1 MPVVISKELFYE
13 KISKEM
19 DCGLIHYWTP
29 DCVKGALP
37 VLPQVAIGSAKFFLP
52 VYLLRMIIDYKRKK
66 NNILQKFVIRE
77 IRSILY
83 GVSMGVILVASVC
96 LLGKIFGRIHYY
108 NLLLIP
114 GFLSGFS
121 VLLESDEHQTLDTL
135 IFFNSFIETNL
146 NALKFTATR
155 QTILFVIVSGIL
167 MQLIEN
173 RKEELNFNY
182 WWFYTP
188 PLRKNLSDN
197 YQSKCS
203 HENSCRF
210 FITNG
215 LKNYFLL
222 GAGVNITKRLLG
234 SFKFLIKSPAK
245 LVNVVFHKSNVYF
258 GLLIA
263 AYVGIYRAIT
273 CYLRQTQLLGEK
285 CRGLLAGAVA
295 GVPYCFYPTIQ
306 LPVLAITTTLQIL
319 YHNLC
324 KQYNITNHFYQRLLL
339 YQCVHACNMHTN
351 FFYPNISSPYY
362 SKMIDAC
369 TNRLTS
375 KIYDQLVEKYFL

>member
-13 KISKEM
+13 KISKEL
-19 DCGLIHYWTP
+19 DCRVIHYWT
-29 DCVKGALP
+29 DNCVQGALP
-37 VLPQVAIGSAKFFLP
+37 ALPQVAIGVAKFFLP
-52 VYLLRMIIDYKRKK
+52 IYLLRMAIDYRRKK
-66 NNILQKFVIRE
+66 KNILKTFVIRE
-77 IRSILY
+77 LRSILY
-83 GVSMGVILVASVC
+83 GASLSLIIISSIC
-96 LLGKIFGRIHYY
+96 LLGKICGRIHYY

-114 GFLSGFS
+114 GFLSGLGIL
-121 VLLESDEHQTLDTL
+121 VESDENQTLDTL

-146 NALKFTATR
+146 NALKVNTTKQA
-155 QTILFVIVSGIL
+155 ILFVIFSGIL
-167 MQLIEN
+167 MQLFEN

-188 PLRKNLSDN
+188 PLKKISNDN
-197 YQSKCS
+197 HQNKCS

-215 LKNYFLL
+215 VKNYFML
-222 GAGVNITKRLLG
+222 GAGINITKRLLG
-234 SFKFLIKSPAK
+234 SFKLLIKSPAK

-273 CYLRQTQLLGEK
+273 CYLRQTQLLSEK
-285 CRGLLAGAVA
+285 WHGLLAGAIS

-306 LPVLAITTTLQIL
+306 LPVLAITTTLQIF

-324 KQYNITNHFYQRLLL
+324 KHYNITNHFYQRLLL
-339 YQCVHACNMHTN
+339 YQCVHACNLHTN

-362 SKMIDAC
+362 SKMVDAC